1 MPKQPPPPPLSLL
14 QTRHPGELRCNR
26 LRRPWWFN
34 ERYCADA
41 AVPDDPSQ
49 IGGPS
54 ENGWV
59 SLEEW
64 EAMPEGL
71 KPLMAHRCH
80 ELGWD
85 VTQQSVR

>member
-1 MPKQPPPPPLSLL
+1 MQLA
-14 QTRHPGELRCNR
+14 
-26 LRRPWWFN
+26 RRPWWFN

-49 IGGPS
+49 IGGPG

>member
-1 MPKQPPPPPLSLL
+1 MCKCVKPEPEPEP
-14 QTRHPGELRCNR
+14 ELRCNR
-26 LRRPWWFN
+26 LRASPWWFN

-49 IGGPS
+49 IGGPG

>member
-1 MPKQPPPPPLSLL
+1 METWTLLGSAAEDAPGCRADVQPPA
-14 QTRHPGELRCNR
+14 
-26 LRRPWWFN
+26 RRPWWFN

-49 IGGPS
+49 IGGPG